1 MTESPF
7 PIFDTMVR
15 FFTEDDWKFR
25 QIEDKPILSMGFR
38 GDNGTWM
45 CYAQAKD
52 DRGQFVFYS
61 VMDSNV
67 PADKRQAVAE
77 FLTRANYGL
86 TLGNF
91 EMDFSDGEVRY
102 KTSVDVEGGQL
113 TTQMVKTLVYVN
125 VLMMDKYLP
134 GIMSVIYAGISPADA
149 IARIEQP

>member
-1 MTESPF
+1 MTASQF
-7 PIFDTMVR
+7 PIFDTMVQ
-15 FFTEDDWKFR
+15 FFNEDDWKFR
-25 QIEDKPILSMGFR
+25 QLEGKPILSMGFK
-38 GDNGTWM
+38 GDNGGWM

-52 DRGQFVFYS
+52 DRRQFVFYS
-61 VMDSNV
+61 VMETNV

-91 EMDFSDGEVRY
+91 EMDFTDGEVRY

-134 GIMSVIYAGISPADA
+134 GIMSVTYAGVPPADA
-149 IARIEQP
+149 IARIEQQ